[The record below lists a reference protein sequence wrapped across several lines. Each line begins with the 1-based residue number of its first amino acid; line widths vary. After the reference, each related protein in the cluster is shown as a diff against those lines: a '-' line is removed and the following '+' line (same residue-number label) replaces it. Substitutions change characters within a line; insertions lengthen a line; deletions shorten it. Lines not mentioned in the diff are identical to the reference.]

1 MRFSS
6 ILIVVA
12 LLCGAVSLIAQESET
27 SSGGHEITTPDGVT
41 HEIFSTVDHGF
52 SLNDHYSRPDMSPNG
67 PGGVDHADRSVAGG
81 NSVNHVDPYPALT
94 AANNAYNQSV
104 AAWQR
109 ANNSYQQALAE
120 QEAIRDKYVDAATNT
135 VRPGYDYYTAETVVR
150 SADDKVQDAWLEL
163 DQATKARNEANSRAA
178 GEFTRAMEQYYNS
191 GGGTTGGHGA
201 SASAGS
207 PSQTPATQ
215 VTTRAS
221 DKFDHH

>member
-1 MRFSS
+1 
-6 ILIVVA
+6 
-12 LLCGAVSLIAQESET
+12 
-27 SSGGHEITTPDGVT
+27 
-41 HEIFSTVDHGF
+41 
-52 SLNDHYSRPDMSPNG
+52 MSPNG

-150 SADDKVQDAWLEL
+150 SADDKVQDAWGLQLIRRQRLETKL
-163 DQATKARNEANSRAA
+163 IVARQENSHELWSSITTAGVEPLGVTGHRQAQARRVK
-178 GEFTRAMEQYYNS
+178 RQ
-191 GGGTTGGHGA
+191 
-201 SASAGS
+201 
-207 PSQTPATQ
+207 PL
-215 VTTRAS
+215 
-221 DKFDHH
+221 K